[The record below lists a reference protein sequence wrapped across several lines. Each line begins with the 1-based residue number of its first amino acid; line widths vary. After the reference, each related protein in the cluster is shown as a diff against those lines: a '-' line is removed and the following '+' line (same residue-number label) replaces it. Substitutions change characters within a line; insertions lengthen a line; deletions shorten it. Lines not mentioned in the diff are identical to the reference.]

1 MIQDGGTLD
10 GVRILKPETVA
21 LATSNLL
28 PPGVV
33 FTNVDGTSGTTGTK
47 MGFGAGGSV
56 AIEDQPNG
64 RSKGTYGWGGAAGTI
79 AWVDPKKHFRGTVMV
94 QFVPDKMWNLRASVP
109 AALMKDAARYGV
121 R

>member
-1 MIQDGGTLD
+1 M
-10 GVRILKPETVA
+10 RILKPETVA

-56 AIEDQPNG
+56 ATGGSHRMGASEDT
-64 RSKGTYGWGGAAGTI
+64 RTS
-79 AWVDPKKHFRGTVMV
+79 
-94 QFVPDKMWNLRASVP
+94 
-109 AALMKDAARYGV
+109 
-121 R
+121 